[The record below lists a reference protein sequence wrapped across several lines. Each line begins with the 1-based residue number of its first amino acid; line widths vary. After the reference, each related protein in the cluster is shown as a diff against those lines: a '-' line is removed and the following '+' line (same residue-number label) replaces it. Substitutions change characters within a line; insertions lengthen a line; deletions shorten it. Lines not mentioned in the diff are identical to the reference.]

1 MKPAYLAAFRGQG
14 GILTSYGIDRMA
26 ARARRMGY
34 EADVYGY
41 RGYTAAYN
49 AIKLRQARGYLI
61 AGLAYSLG
69 VTTLTWLTEYLKFDL
84 VLGIAGS
91 NLGQNHRIES
101 GTGRSVLWRNPKSLL
116 SGAGTGLGFTEIIE
130 VTGVPHLFMDFAP
143 TIVDG
148 VDRELQ
154 RLIA

>member
-1 MKPAYLAAFRGQG
+1 MKRAYLAAFRGQG
-14 GILTSYGIDRMA
+14 GMLTSYGIDRMA
-26 ARARRMGY
+26 ARARRIGY

-41 RGYTAAYN
+41 RGYTAAHN

-69 VTTLTWLTEYLKFDL
+69 VTTLTWLTEYVKFDL
-84 VLGIAGS
+84 ALGIAGS

-101 GTGRSVLWRNPKSLL
+101 CTGRSVLWRNPRSLL
-116 SGAGTGLGFTEIIE
+116 SGAGTGLGFTEIIDFN
-130 VTGVPHLFMDFAP
+130 GVPHLLMDFAP

-148 VDRELQ
+148 VDRELR